1 MIRRPPRSTRT
12 DTLFPYTTL
21 FRSGCSANA
30 GLAAPIP
37 ISTPA
42 CAAGAPKKANAPKR
56 GEGWPKDGHI
66 WPPSLEGRGWGGV
79 AASETFAR
87 TDPNQNHPSMAAE
100 QRSTY
105 ALPSP
110 SPYESRHPAIVLA
123 RPGYLSGVGAAASI
137 PEQTE

>member
-66 WPPSLEGRGWGGV
+66 WPPSLEGRGWGWV
-79 AASETFAR
+79 AARETFAR
-87 TDPNQNHPSMAAE
+87 IDPPPPPPYPGGEKRSPS
-100 QRSTY
+100 
-105 ALPSP
+105 ALPFSSP
-110 SPYESRHPAIVLA
+110 LMSRSARQLLA
-123 RPGYLSGVGAAASI
+123 QLGGARWR
-137 PEQTE
+137 E